1 MDRFTTRWPSPAMI
15 VALFALTLSM
25 GGGVALAAKHY
36 LITSTNQISPKVLTK
51 LKGNQGPQGSRGS
64 QGGKGDTGTT
74 GTNGTNGTNGVAV
87 IQRTTGSGT
96 PGDDFGAGVP
106 SSITLAN
113 ASFSNPAANTDN
125 LFLAKATFTPP
136 AACTTSPPGEQAFI
150 NSGGEVDSTT
160 PIFGGGGP
168 FIPNE
173 PASTIE
179 LGQASLTAPGVGPHT
194 LTLEFHTNCTGSG
207 QTGHITNIELDTTA
221 VG

>member
-1 MDRFTTRWPSPAMI
+1 MDRPATRWPSPAMI

-51 LKGNQGPQGSRGS
+51 LKGTQGPQGTRGP
-64 QGGKGDTGTT
+64 QGTQGPQGAKGDAG
-74 GTNGTNGTNGVAV
+74 GNGTNGVAV

-96 PGDDFGAGVP
+96 PGDSGAV

-113 ASFSNPAANTDN
+113 ASFSNPSANTDN
-125 LFLAKATFTPP
+125 LFFAKATFTAP
-136 AACTTSPPGEQAFI
+136 ATCTTVPPGEEPFI
-150 NSGGEVDSTT
+150 SSGGLVDSTT
-160 PIFGGGGP
+160 HIFGGGGP
-168 FIPNE
+168 FTPGE
-173 PASTIE
+173 PASTME

-194 LTLEFHTNCTGSG
+194 LTLEFETNCTGSG
-207 QTGHITNIELDTTA
+207 QTGTITNIELDTAA

>member
-1 MDRFTTRWPSPAMI
+1 MDRPSTRWPSPAMV
-15 VALFALTLSM
+15 VALFALTLSL

-51 LKGNQGPQGSRGS
+51 LKGRQGPQGT
-64 QGGKGDTGTT
+64 QGPQGAKGDAGA
-74 GTNGTNGTNGVAV
+74 NGSNGVAV

-96 PGDDFGAGVP
+96 PGDQFGDV
-106 SSITLAN
+106 SSITLTN

-125 LFLAKATFTPP
+125 LLFAKATFTPP
-136 AACTTSPPGEQAFI
+136 ATCTTEPGEKPFFGT
-150 NSGGEVDSTT
+150 GGEVDSTI

-168 FIPNE
+168 FTPGE
-173 PASTIE
+173 PANTVE

-194 LTLEFHTNCTGSG
+194 LTLEFQTNCTGSG
-207 QTGHITNIELDTTA
+207 QTGHITNIEIDTAA